1 VSANKEKAPEG
12 ATTEAL
18 VSMTHEK
25 EIDMSR
31 SNLAQAKKEFT
42 IFRFGGKEI
51 RVIDKDGDPWFVAKD
66 VCGALELTNSRKA
79 LTSLDDD
86 EKGVTSTYTPGGNQ
100 EVAVVSESG
109 MYTLVLRCRDAVNE
123 GTVPHKFR
131 KWVTAEVIP
140 AIRKTGEYVKG
151 AKTTVDQRTPLRD
164 AVNMLVGKKGLR
176 YDDAYNMVHQ
186 RFAIDSIDELELE
199 QIPMAVEYIHR
210 IVLDGE
216 YLGKQEAIPAPA
228 LDIDYP
234 LTWWNQYDYV
244 LKSRGVSEFSH
255 TNPCRFPVKML
266 FGDCSD
272 APSPALRL
280 LADLSNAGYNIDAVR
295 LEILAHR
302 HYADVMYSD
311 LERIR
316 RISDAAK
323 DRATGFSISAPAKPD
338 WR

>member
-1 VSANKEKAPEG
+1 MNEAPTGGTARASNLSATCEKLTMTSIATQISTINVPFHGQSLATIFYEGQPFVAMRPIVENIGIDWAGQTVKLKKQKEKFGCCDIATPSNGGVQSMLCLPLKKLNGWLFSINPE
-12 ATTEAL
+12 
-18 VSMTHEK
+18 
-25 EIDMSR
+25 
-31 SNLAQAKKEFT
+31 
-42 IFRFGGKEI
+42 
-51 RVIDKDGDPWFVAKD
+51 RVRADIKDK
-66 VCGALELTNSRKA
+66 LIQYQ
-79 LTSLDDD
+79 D
-86 EKGVTSTYTPGGNQ
+86 ECFSVLYDYWTKG
-100 EVAVVSESG
+100 E
-109 MYTLVLRCRDAVNE
+109 AVN
-123 GTVPHKFR
+123 PR
-131 KWVTAEVIP
+131 K
-140 AIRKTGEYVKG
+140 
-151 AKTTVDQRTPLRD
+151 KTTVDQRTPLRD

-186 RFAIDSIDELELE
+186 RFAIDSIDELELT
-199 QIPMAVEYIHR
+199 QIPEAVEYIHR
-210 IVLDGE
+210 VVLDGE

-228 LDIDYP
+228 LEIDYP